1 MTVWETAD
9 SCCVFGGTSG
19 RRQTAH
25 DGEAV
30 LRCLT
35 LNLWGA
41 EAPLDRR
48 MQVVVAGLRAL
59 NPDVVALQEVRE
71 ALPRLPNQAR
81 RCGEGAGYSHV
92 FSPATPV
99 GGRPRGPGHSVSRP
113 HRRAAYPRPTSCPAQ
128 GEADSPVGAGE
139 PRQGSLWVHTTHLNY
154 RLAHGKERE
163 DQVKAIEA
171 SLVQLGGERPQI
183 LMGDFNARP
192 ESDEIRWL
200 RGQVTL
206 EGRRTYFQDAWERI
220 HPGEPGWTW
229 ATANPYTARLAF
241 LEPDRRIDY
250 IFVTAMRGDGRG
262 TVHDCRIVFDQG
274 EPDGVFASD
283 HFGLCAEIQVEAT

>member
-1 MTVWETAD
+1 MIAK
-9 SCCVFGGTSG
+9 
-19 RRQTAH
+19 R
-25 DGEAV
+25 

-48 MQVVVAGLRAL
+48 MQVVVAALRAL

-71 ALPRLPNQAR
+71 ALPRLPNQAQAI
-81 RCGEGAGYSHV
+81 GEALGLSHV

-99 GGRPRGPGHSVSRP
+99 EDGQEGLAILSTGPIIEQRTLALPHAQPKERRILLSARVSL
-113 HRRAAYPRPTSCPAQ
+113 
-128 GEADSPVGAGE
+128 G
-139 PRQGSLWVHTTHLNY
+139 QGSLWVHTTHLNY

-262 TVHDCRIVFDQG
+262 TVHDCRIVLDRG